1 MKNHLIE
8 KLTEENKML
17 KKQLVQLQQ
26 HQKNLNNQL
35 KNIQNAR
42 AYKLWQKMNKFKK
55 NNFLIK

>member
-1 MKNHLIE
+1 MKNNLLE
-8 KLTEENKML
+8 NLTEENKAL

-42 AYKLWQKMNKFKK
+42 AYKLWQFLDKVKMK
-55 NNFLIK
+55 IKL